1 MAQLFEFR
9 CGGGTVL
16 FSSMGLQDLQQYPE
30 ARALLAA
37 IYSYLDSDSFRPEQ
51 ELSME
56 ALEKM
61 IRTEKHEKR

>member
-1 MAQLFEFR
+1 MNFAVEAGPYCFPPWGCR
-9 CGGGTVL
+9 I
-16 FSSMGLQDLQQYPE
+16 FSSTLRPV
-30 ARALLAA
+30 ALLAA

-61 IRTEKHEKR
+61 IRTEKYEKR